1 MNMMNIEAC
10 TKIVEFMT
18 RVGALLY
25 SSNRENSVCSTVSF
39 LHFCITYFLFREFD
53 SKFKPFFGIHN
64 FLSVTMTY
72 FWKTFSLLITFKH

>member
-1 MNMMNIEAC
+1 MMNIEAC

-53 SKFKPFFGIHN
+53 SKFKPFFWYPQFLVCDNDLFLEN
-64 FLSVTMTY
+64 FFLANN
-72 FWKTFSLLITFKH
+72 F